1 MRRQLL
7 INVKLNHI
15 EPTDPMCGRVLRHNF
30 AKEQRNCLRVWSK
43 WFIFA
48 SVVTAEAALTLHF
61 YRHTKRDVSTLLIR
75 IVEISQISHE
85 GIEERSADSSP
96 YMRGWTALFFRT
108 FRQMREPQ
116 RSESQSSLSPRLFF
130 KKPTLS
136 TIYMPDNSTHGKRK
150 GPHPA
155 PRTAIWAVAA
165 TAAQRHR
172 APTAC
177 PWS

>member
-1 MRRQLL
+1 MRRRPL

-30 AKEQRNCLRVWSK
+30 AKEQRKCLRVWSK

-48 SVVTAEAALTLHF
+48 SVVTAEAALTLYF
-61 YRHTKRDVSTLLIR
+61 DRHTKRDVSTLLIR

-85 GIEERSADSSP
+85 GLEERSADSSP
-96 YMRGWTALFFRT
+96 YMRGWAALFFRT

-116 RSESQSSLSPRLFF
+116 RSESQSSLSPRLFYNRHYQQYICQTTAHMEHA
-130 KKPTLS
+130 KAR
-136 TIYMPDNSTHGKRK
+136 IRHHGRSY
-150 GPHPA
+150 G
-155 PRTAIWAVAA
+155 RS
-165 TAAQRHR
+165 QRHR

-177 PWS
+177 RWS